1 MNISLKSMILAAEFA
16 AIIAVFSQFTI
27 PLGII
32 PLTGQTLAVG
42 FTATILGRRVGTQ
55 AILIYLLLGFIGLPV
70 FAGMKAG
77 IGVLFGPTGGYLIGF
92 IFTSLIVGTILEK
105 TDFTYFWAIVANIV
119 GAIIPLIFG
128 SIWLKFFSDSTW
140 LAAFTGGFF
149 PFILPG
155 LIKAVAAAYIG
166 ITIHKRMRLSY
177 LVT

>member
-1 MNISLKSMILAAEFA
+1 MNTSLKSLILAAEFA
-16 AIIAVFSQFTI
+16 AIIAIFSQFTI
-27 PLGII
+27 PLGLI

-55 AILIYLLLGFIGLPV
+55 AILIYLLMGFIGLPV

-92 IFTSLIVGTILEK
+92 IFTGLLVGSILEK
-105 TDFTYFWAIVANIV
+105 TDFTYSWAIAANVI
-119 GAIIPLIFG
+119 GAMIPLIFG

-140 LAAFTGGFF
+140 LAAFTGGFL

-155 LIKAVAAAYIG
+155 LIKAIAAAYIG
-166 ITIHKRMRLSY
+166 IAVRKRIKL
-177 LVT
+177 LFLTT

>member
-1 MNISLKSMILAAEFA
+1 MNTSLKSLILAAEFA
-16 AIIAVFSQFTI
+16 AIIAIFSQFTI

-42 FTATILGRRVGTQ
+42 FTVTILGRRVGTQ

-77 IGVLFGPTGGYLIGF
+77 IGVLFGATGGYLVGF
-92 IFTSLIVGTILEK
+92 ILTGLITGTILEK
-105 TDFTYFWAIVANIV
+105 TTFNFSWAIIANLA
-119 GAIIPLIFG
+119 GAIAPLIFG
-128 SIWLKFFSDSTW
+128 SIWLKFFSGSTW
-140 LAAFTGGFF
+140 SAAFFGGFL

-155 LIKAVAAAYIG
+155 VLKAIAAAYIG
-166 ITIHKRMRLSY
+166 ISVRKRIKFSF

>member
-1 MNISLKSMILAAEFA
+1 MNTSLKSLILAAEFA
-16 AIIAVFSQFTI
+16 AIIAIFSQFTI
-27 PLGII
+27 PLGLI

-92 IFTSLIVGTILEK
+92 IFTGLVVGTILEK
-105 TDFTYFWAIVANIV
+105 TDFTYFWAVLANII
-119 GAIIPLIFG
+119 GALIPLIFG

-140 LAAFTGGFF
+140 LAAFTGGFL

-155 LIKAVAAAYIG
+155 MIKAIAAAYIG
-166 ITIHKRMRLSY
+166 ITIRKRIGRSY
-177 LVT
+177 LAT